1 MATSVSNTDTRLLV
15 LLVKNCS
22 VWNRDGYEYEFIGR
36 IVELVSSK
44 INHAPLPVAG
54 YPVGLESQVLE
65 VKKLSDVWSD
75 DCVHMIGIHGI
86 VG

>member
-1 MATSVSNTDTRLLV
+1 MEKLENWKKALHQVANLSGFHF
-15 LLVKNCS
+15 KHG
-22 VWNRDGYEYEFIGR
+22 DGYEYEFIGR

-65 VKKLSDVWSD
+65 VKKLSDV
-75 DCVHMIGIHGI
+75 
-86 VG
+86 